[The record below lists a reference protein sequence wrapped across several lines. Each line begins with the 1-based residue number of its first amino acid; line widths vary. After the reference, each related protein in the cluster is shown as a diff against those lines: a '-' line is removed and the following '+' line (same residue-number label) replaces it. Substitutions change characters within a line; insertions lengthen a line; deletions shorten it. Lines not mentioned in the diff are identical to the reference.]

1 MYDLENENGF
11 IKKIIEGDYK
21 FKEMEQF
28 ITEEKPEDVSKLID
42 YTKEAYEKRTD
53 IKKELREM
61 KKQGKDTQELSSEY
75 EKYNNTFSNC
85 TGALTNFVLKHN
97 MDSNYIESIIEKMPF
112 MNRAAFI
119 NESVLNMKGKERFGQ
134 YVEYTNALDVY
145 ERNIDKEIRDKLNK
159 KDFEELCDELY
170 LDAGTIN
177 DPTGVR
183 RVVPKYDCINFSLFR
198 IDKELQA
205 GRFSEEFKDMSW
217 MGGKDIL
224 NKVYKF
230 DRNIYEQHPP
240 ENIEEMD
247 EEDREDYIEYLYW
260 AQKITDEDK
269 KRLGLIEEKESN
281 EQTKEDL
288 KETYKSENI
297 NQTDLNSA
305 FNSIDK
311 AKQQTKSQINFES
324 KRR

>member
-1 MYDLENENGF
+1 MYNLKDENGF
-11 IKKIIEGDYK
+11 IKKIIEHDFN

-28 ITEEKPEDVSKLID
+28 ITEEKPEDVNKLID
-42 YTKEAYEKRTD
+42 YIKEAYEKRTD
-53 IKKELREM
+53 IKKEIREM

-75 EKYNNTFSNC
+75 EKYDNTFSNC
-85 TGALTNFVLKHN
+85 TGALTNFVLKYN
-97 MDSNYIESIIEKMPF
+97 MDSNYIENIIEKMPF

-145 ERNIDKEIRDKLNK
+145 ERNIDKEIRDKLNEQ
-159 KDFEELCDELY
+159 DFEKLCDELY
-170 LDAGTIN
+170 LDAGIIG

-183 RVVPKYDCINFSLFR
+183 RMVPKYDCINFSLFR
-198 IDKELQA
+198 IDKELHA
-205 GRFSEEFKDMSW
+205 GKFSKVFNDMSL

-224 NKVYKF
+224 NEVYKF

-247 EEDREDYIEYLYW
+247 EEDREDYIADLYW

-269 KRLGLIEEKESN
+269 KRLGLIEEKENN
-281 EQTKEDL
+281 EQIKEDL

-297 NQTDLNSA
+297 NQTDLNSS
-305 FNSIDK
+305 FNSIDN
-311 AKQQTKSQINFES
+311 AKQQTKEQMNLDS
-324 KRR
+324 KE